1 MIDAYTQGHDLYIE
15 FMSWLLNKPLTK
27 GNNPDERAYGKVV
40 ILGSGFGMGPD
51 KFVDYC
57 ATFGLTMPHGPSDDP
72 DEVTAHKCIY
82 GFREKYLEIPAYW
95 KLVENA
101 CKDAVK
107 YAKCIYVKGVVFDG
121 RNPRVLRLKL
131 PSGRYIHYFNARIVR
146 KKKFDKMMD
155 CLVYTAYDSKG
166 AQDKDLYGGLITE
179 NIVQAV
185 GRDILLNGML

>member
-1 MIDAYTQGHDLYIE
+1 MFLR
-15 FMSWLLNKPLTK
+15 SSVVKK
-27 GNNPDERAYGKVV
+27 GGKT
-40 ILGSGFGMGPD
+40 
-51 KFVDYC
+51 Y
-57 ATFGLTMPHGPSDDP
+57 
-72 DEVTAHKCIY
+72 
-82 GFREKYLEIPAYW
+82 RYW

-185 GRDILLNGML
+185 ARDILLNGMLEAEKRGFTIIMTIHDEIVAEVPIDSPLTTEDLYASMSTNPEWACGMGFVLAAEGYEGPYYKK